1 MKQIDQF
8 IFAKKQSERKII
20 YGFLVIILGIILFI
34 TGTQAGFVVGIM
46 FVVTAIVLIG
56 MGGTQF
62 SRLNK
67 RFKKEVI
74 TSLLEEYVE
83 DGHFDPDKG
92 LSPSEVYATE
102 FIKRADRFHS
112 EDYLSGSISGVKF
125 YSSDVKLEEKHVQH
139 TNNGTRT
146 YYVTYFLGRV
156 FIFDFNKSFDGY
168 LYVLEKGR
176 PLRRRKYE
184 KIKLES
190 VEFNKRFKTYSTNE
204 HGAFY
209 VLTPHFMES
218 LLHLEQKNK
227 GYIGFSFIDNKLYI
241 GINNFKDTFEL
252 KLFRKLDD
260 SVIEEFKRELL
271 VVTDV
276 IKELKLNNNIFKK
289 GE

>member
-1 MKQIDQF
+1 MNRIDEF
-8 IFAKKQSERKII
+8 AFAKRQSERKII
-20 YGFLVIILGIILFI
+20 FGFLAL
-34 TGTQAGFVVGIM
+34 VVGILLIISGTQIG
-46 FVVTAIVLIG
+46 FVFGIMLIVSAIVIFA

-74 TSLLEEYVE
+74 TSLLEEHVE
-83 DGHFDPDKG
+83 NGYFDPDRG

-112 EDYLSGSISGVKF
+112 EDYLSGSIGGVKF
-125 YSSDVKLEEKHVQH
+125 YSSDVKLEERHVQY
-139 TNNGTRT
+139 TKNGTRT

-176 PLRRRKYE
+176 PLRRRKYD

-204 HGAFY
+204 HSAFY

-218 LLHLEQKNK
+218 LLNLEQKNK
-227 GYIGFSFIDNKLYI
+227 GYIGFSFIENKLYI

-252 KLFRKLDD
+252 KLFRKLDQ

-271 VVTDV
+271 VVTD
-276 IKELKLNNNIFKK
+276 IIEELNLNQNIFKK